1 MTITPVAICRSQ
13 AKSPYKL
20 MKYIRIIKHCLLDSI
35 TAIPKYFLI
44 YLLCVAVVGP
54 AFALNLDE
62 ALTKTPII
70 EFFPDA
76 DRVEQDMEKFGIA
89 KVYQGTEQI
98 GLVYLNADIVNSTGF
113 SGKPIYVLIGLDMQG
128 VIRGVRLVE
137 HHEPIVLIGIP
148 EAKIRAVIDSYLG
161 MDIVELS
168 HSEERKLPYDAL
180 SGATVTVRVIDDS
193 IVRSAIKIARW
204 YGLGGLKAEV
214 KKTQTTKMAID
225 ESQNSVSD
233 WVELLSNG
241 SVKRLKLTDRD
252 INQAFANLGGKNQ
265 RIRSRK
271 GKPDNDF
278 IELYTALVSVP
289 TIGRSLLGEGEYR
302 NLVKSLGPDQHA
314 IVIAANGPFS
324 FKGSGY
330 VRGGIFDRFEVI
342 QDDNA
347 IRFRDIH
354 HKRLRLILA
363 TGAPEFQDV
372 DLFQIPA
379 DIEFDPVQ
387 PWHIELLVSR
397 ETGPREKVFTTFDL
411 DYQVPQLYLKVIE
424 QSIDEDKAS
433 MSDIGSQ
440 LSEEAPPLW
449 KSLWQEKLW
458 QIIILSVALVL
469 LTWIFFFQ
477 SWLVQR
483 PRLLNNLR
491 LGFMLF
497 TLFGIGFYA
506 NAQLSVVNILTVF
519 NALITGFNWSYFLM
533 DPLLFILWGSVAA
546 SLLFWGRGAYC
557 GWLCPFGALQELLN
571 KIAKAFKVPQIIVP
585 WGIHER
591 LWPLKYIIFLVLF
604 GVSLHSFELS
614 ERLAEVEPFKTA
626 IILKFVRDWHYVL
639 FALALLSAGLFV
651 ERFYCRYLC
660 PLGAALA
667 IPARMR
673 MFEWLKRY
681 RQCGN
686 PCQQCANDCMVQA
699 IHPEGQINPNECI
712 YCLHCQQLYYDD
724 HKCPVVLQQRLK
736 RERIE
741 AKSSAT
747 SSEVAKKILQEIKQ
761 ARKENTNEPG

>member
-1 MTITPVAICRSQ
+1 MTMMSVAICRSQ

-20 MKYIRIIKHCLLDSI
+20 MKYIRNIKRCLPDRI
-35 TAIPKYFLI
+35 TLIPEYFLMC
-44 YLLCVAVVGP
+44 LLCVAVVGP
-54 AFALNLDE
+54 AFALNLDD
-62 ALTKTPII
+62 ALTKTPVN
-70 EFFPDA
+70 EFFPHA
-76 DRVEQDMEKFGIA
+76 DRAEQDVEKSGIA
-89 KVYQGTEQI
+89 KVYQGTQQI
-98 GLVYLNADIVNSTGF
+98 GLVYLNADIVNATGY

-128 VIRGVRLVE
+128 VIRGVRLLE
-137 HHEPIVLIGIP
+137 HHEPIILIGIP

-161 MDIVELS
+161 MDIVALS
-168 HSEERKLPYDAL
+168 RNQERKLPYDAL

-204 YGLGGLKAEV
+204 YGLGGLEAEI
-214 KKTQTTKMAID
+214 KKTQTTKMEID
-225 ESQNSVSD
+225 ESQDSVSD

-252 INQAFANLGGKNQ
+252 INQAFANLDGKNQ

-271 GKPDNDF
+271 GRPDNNF
-278 IELYTALVSVP
+278 IELYTALVSIP
-289 TIGRSLLGEGEYR
+289 TIGRSLLGEREYG
-302 NLVKSLGPDQHA
+302 NLVKSLGPDKHA
-314 IVIAANGPFS
+314 ILIAANGPFS

-342 QDDNA
+342 QNDNA

-354 HKRLRLILA
+354 HKRLRLVSA

-397 ETGPREKVFTTFDL
+397 ETGPREKVFTIFDL
-411 DYQVPQLYLKVIE
+411 NYQVPQLYLKVIE
-424 QSIDEDKAS
+424 QSIDEDKALIT
-433 MSDIGSQ
+433 DIGSQ

-449 KSLWQEKLW
+449 KSLWLDKLW
-458 QIIILSVALVL
+458 QVIVLLLALVL

-477 SWLVQR
+477 SWLAQH
-483 PRLLNNLR
+483 PRLLNRLR

-506 NAQLSVVNILTVF
+506 NAQLSVVNIFTVF
-519 NALITGFNWSYFLM
+519 NALATGFDWSYFLM
-533 DPLLFILWGSVAA
+533 DPLIFILWGSVAA
-546 SLLFWGRGAYC
+546 ALLFWGRGAYC
-557 GWLCPFGALQELLN
+557 GWLCPFGALQELIN
-571 KIAKAFKVPQIIVP
+571 KVAKAFNIPQINVP

-591 LWPLKYIIFLVLF
+591 LWSLKYIIFLVLF
-604 GVSLHSFELS
+604 GVSLHSLDLA

-626 IILKFVRDWHYVL
+626 IILKFVRDWPYVL
-639 FALALLSAGLFV
+639 FAFAILSVGLFI

-667 IPARMR
+667 IPARLR

-686 PCQQCANDCMVQA
+686 PCQQCSTECMVQA

-712 YCLHCQQLYYDD
+712 YCQHCQLLYYDD
-724 HKCPVVLQQRLK
+724 HSCPVVLQQRLK

-741 AKSSAT
+741 LRSSAT

-761 ARKENTNEPG
+761 ARKENTYEPD